1 MNYDKNNVFAKIIRG
16 EIPSNKVYE
25 DDKVLAFYD
34 LNPKA
39 DVHVLLIPKKN
50 CISFDDFIKNS
61 SSDEVAYF
69 FKKARDIAEL
79 LDVKSY
85 KIVSNIGEKA
95 GQVVFH
101 YHLHILGYK

>member
-1 MNYDKNNVFAKIIRG
+1 MTYDKNNVFAKIIKG

-39 DVHVLLIPKKN
+39 DVHILLIPKKE
-50 CISFDDFIKNS
+50 CISFDEFVRIS
-61 SSDEVAYF
+61 TDEEIAYF
-69 FKKARDIAEL
+69 FKKAKDIAEMQCL
-79 LDVKSY
+79 KHY
-85 KIVSNIGEKA
+85 WIVSNIGEKA

-101 YHLHILGYK
+101 YHLHIMGYK